1 LTAWRCRR
9 ARLTSQDAVAAGER
23 LVLVV
28 GPKAGLSDFV
38 RQEWRFA
45 LQADKA
51 ITPILRNPSP
61 IIQAKDEGAQLYPDR
76 PRL

>member
-1 LTAWRCRR
+1 
-9 ARLTSQDAVAAGER
+9 